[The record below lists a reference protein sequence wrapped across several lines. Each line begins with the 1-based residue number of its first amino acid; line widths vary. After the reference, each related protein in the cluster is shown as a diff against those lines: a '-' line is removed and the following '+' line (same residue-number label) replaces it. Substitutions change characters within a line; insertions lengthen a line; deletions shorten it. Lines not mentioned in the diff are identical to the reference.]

1 MSTNSQPWDNLK
13 FDTDGVVESQRKFLG
28 TLYNTYGFFAIY
40 ANIDQFVFRENQ
52 QTDVATRSE
61 LDRWILSKL
70 NSLIQEVTEAFDD
83 YDPTRAARAI
93 EEFVSEQLSNWYVRL
108 SRRTFWKGEL
118 NTEKQAAYETLYTCL
133 DAIARMMS
141 PVSPFFSDWLYKN
154 LNAPLIEQNL
164 APKSVHLTN
173 WPKANTAIIHS
184 ELEMQMKRAQTVC
197 SLVLSLRK
205 KEKIKVRQPLQKL
218 IIPALTAQMQSQLEH
233 VADLILSEVNVKE
246 IEYLSAD
253 NALLVKK
260 IKPNFKT
267 LGKILGANMKA
278 MSVLVEAFTQD
289 QIREI
294 ELNGSIEVSVQN
306 EPFNLKI
313 EDVEIITQDMPGWL
327 VTSEGD
333 TTVALDITLTEE
345 LIQEGMSRELVN
357 RIQNLRKDLGFEV
370 IDKIRIEYNGSEQL
384 KESVNKFYPYICS
397 EVLASQIT
405 FHSLC
410 NTNETDVNEEAVF
423 LNLTKE

>member
-1 MSTNSQPWDNLK
+1 
-13 FDTDGVVESQRKFLG
+13 
-28 TLYNTYGFFAIY
+28 
-40 ANIDQFVFRENQ
+40 
-52 QTDVATRSE
+52 
-61 LDRWILSKL
+61 
-70 NSLIQEVTEAFDD
+70 
-83 YDPTRAARAI
+83 
-93 EEFVSEQLSNWYVRL
+93 
-108 SRRTFWKGEL
+108 
-118 NTEKQAAYETLYTCL
+118 
-133 DAIARMMS
+133 
-141 PVSPFFSDWLYKN
+141 
-154 LNAPLIEQNL
+154 
-164 APKSVHLTN
+164 
-173 WPKANTAIIHS
+173 
-184 ELEMQMKRAQTVC
+184 
-197 SLVLSLRK
+197 
-205 KEKIKVRQPLQKL
+205 
-218 IIPALTAQMQSQLEH
+218 MQSQLEH

-253 NALLVKK
+253 NALLIKK

-267 LGKILGANMKA
+267 LGKILGPNMKA

-294 ELNGSIEVSVQN
+294 ELKGSIEVSVQN

-370 IDKIRIEYNGSEQL
+370 TDKITIEYNGSEQL

-397 EVLASQIT
+397 EVLASHIM
-405 FHSLC
+405 FNSLC